1 MTFAFR
7 SHLLAA
13 AAVCALALVPST
25 ARADA
30 ESDAKDL
37 FARGHDMR
45 QHGDCAGA
53 VPLFRKA
60 FALYPKGLG
69 SLRNV
74 AECEEQLGHWAS
86 SRRAWLDLKRALI
99 TLPAPDPK
107 YDGWE
112 KDADDGAARLKPK
125 VATVFVDVTVKTP
138 EGEGPANEQ
147 SGIEL
152 LVNGESLGTSLVGT
166 PLDRDPGTY
175 RIRVQAPDAQPVE
188 QTVSLAAGESKHV
201 ALRLARTP
209 KAQAGGGG
217 IVEPPGIATEDHS
230 GRRTVGWILVG
241 VGAAGLVAGGV
252 TLILRQGAKS
262 DLDNACHGAD
272 PCLTNDVQGTKDI
285 VSRGQTMSTL
295 TTVFGIVGGVAVV
308 GGVALVLASPSSK
321 TGSIVVTPRVGG
333 ADATWRF

>member
-1 MTFAFR
+1 VTFAFR
-7 SHLLAA
+7 RLAVA
-13 AAVCALALVPST
+13 LGLGCALALTPVA

-37 FARGHDMR
+37 FARAHDMR
-45 QHGDCAGA
+45 THGDCAGA

-60 FALYPKGLG
+60 YERYPKGLG
-69 SLRNV
+69 SLRNI

-138 EGEGPANEQ
+138 QGEGPANEQ

-152 LVNGESLGTSLVGT
+152 LVNGESLGTALVGT

-188 QTVSLAAGESKHV
+188 TSVSLSAGDSKHV
-201 ALRLARTP
+201 ALHLTRTP
-209 KAQAGGGG
+209 KEVAQPGGG
-217 IVEPPGIATEDHS
+217 IVEPPNVEQGGS
-230 GRRTVGWILVG
+230 GRRTVGWIVLGVGGAALVG
-241 VGAAGLVAGGV
+241 GVV
-252 TLILRQGAKS
+252 TLILRGSAKS
-262 DLDNACHGAD
+262 DLESTCGSTDTCPRSKQSEAD
-272 PCLTNDVQGTKDI
+272 DI
-285 VSRGQTMSTL
+285 TSRGKTMSTL
-295 TTVFGIVGGVAVV
+295 TTILGIAGGVGVV
-308 GGVALVLASPSSK
+308 GGAALILTSPSSK
-321 TGSIVVTPRVGG
+321 TGSIVVRPTVGG
-333 ADATWRF
+333 ANATWSF